1 MARMVRFITY
11 QSYHYGKSMRLGKL
25 IRVELT
31 PVIVGI
37 IEDEEAED
45 YVGRSLQ
52 IRIGDIIVDFSIVRK
67 KRD

>member
-45 YVGRSLQ
+45 YEGRALQ
-52 IRIGDIIVDFSIVRK
+52 IRIRDTIIEFSIVRK
-67 KRD
+67 KKL

>member
-1 MARMVRFITY
+1 ME
-11 QSYHYGKSMRLGKL
+11 LGKL

-31 PVIVGI
+31 PIIVGI
-37 IEDEEAED
+37 VEDKEAED